1 MNIVQFSI
9 ALHCCIQSLHLLHF
23 KMKVACI
30 CIPKKI
36 MFILGNKCIDE
47 RSSKGV
53 NILFSHKAK
62 DLLAHFI
69 GLKVL
74 TFILS
79 QDSKSSPL
87 SFRGLKV
94 LTFIG
99 LKVLTLEDSKSSPQ
113 RTQGPSL
120 QRTQGPRLRGLN
132 VLAFRGLKLLILEDS
147 KSLPSQ
153 VEDSKSSPQRT
164 QSPCLQRAQSPR
176 HQRT

>member
-1 MNIVQFSI
+1 MFSTKRKKSNQNQNHKNRKEFHEHCTNFHC
-9 ALHCCIQSLHLLHF
+9 LHCCIQSLHLLHF

-79 QDSKSSPL
+79 
-87 SFRGLKV
+87 
-94 LTFIG
+94 
-99 LKVLTLEDSKSSPQ
+99 
-113 RTQGPSL
+113 
-120 QRTQGPRLRGLN
+120 
-132 VLAFRGLKLLILEDS
+132 
-147 KSLPSQ
+147 
-153 VEDSKSSPQRT
+153 
-164 QSPCLQRAQSPR
+164 
-176 HQRT
+176 